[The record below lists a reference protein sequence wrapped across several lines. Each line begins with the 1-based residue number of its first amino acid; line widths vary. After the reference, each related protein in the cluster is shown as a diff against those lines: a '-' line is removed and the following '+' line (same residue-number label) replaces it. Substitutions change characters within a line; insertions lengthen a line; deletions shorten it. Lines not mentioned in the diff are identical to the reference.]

1 MKADPPLTNG
11 DFKSK
16 IERVKAASKRLKA
29 ASKEYMTL
37 VKKQNIPILDIG
49 LTDKPGKGNLSWNVL
64 SYNPA
69 EKKAIDFYKTQT
81 KKLKT
86 ARTKH
91 NKK

>member
-11 DFKSK
+11 NFKSK
-16 IERVKAASKRLKA
+16 IERVKAANKRLKA
-29 ASKEYMTL
+29 ASKEYMTQ

-49 LTDKPGKGNLSWNVL
+49 LTDKPGQGNLSVNVL

-86 ARTKH
+86 AREKTK
-91 NKK
+91 KK

>member
-1 MKADPPLTNG
+1 MKPDPPLTNG

-16 IERVKAASKRLKA
+16 IERVKTATKKYVD
-29 ASKEYMTL
+29 E

-49 LTDKPGKGNLSWNVL
+49 LTDKPGQGNISMNVL

-69 EKKAIDFYKTQT
+69 EKEAIKKIQNVTQRINTAKA
-81 KKLKT
+81 KL
-86 ARTKH
+86 